1 MVQAA
6 NATTES
12 REEIKDRI
20 KAKFMQLI
28 ETMDQHEIKINEQDG
43 NLVVRQTWDDELGV

>member
-6 NATTES
+6 SATTES
-12 REEIKDRI
+12 REEIKNRV

-28 ETMDQHEIKINEQDG
+28 ETMDQHEIKIE
-43 NLVVRQTWDDELGV
+43 E